1 MAPRENRS
9 VRPVGLKFA
18 LLMVA
23 ALSVWLAATGFSTR
37 AVSGTTDAK
46 VPAAHID
53 AVTCP
58 TQAGGP
64 VEDAVGIA
72 EVSVG
77 GCPGYW
83 VASAS
88 GQVSAFGSAQ
98 LYGSMAGVDL
108 SAPVLGIFAT
118 PSGDGYYQ
126 LGADGGVF
134 SFGDAQFYGSTGGM
148 RLNAPVVSMA
158 LAPNDQGYWL
168 VAKDGGVFSFGAVNF
183 YGSMGGKPLN
193 KPVAGIAVA
202 PAGEGYWLVAQDG
215 GVFTFGRQGFYGSM
229 GGKPLDAPVVGM
241 AAAPDGG
248 GYWLVASDGGIFNF
262 GDAAFQGSMGDVK
275 LNEPVVAMSST
286 PDGGGYS
293 LVDQYGHVY
302 SFGDAPYLGGAACPE
317 NSLATYQTDPNLMVD
332 TGGGSQLFTVVGAY
346 FGDVNATVTAWS
358 RQADGCWSPANG
370 PWTGE
375 VGLAAD
381 GSGGDLTN
389 DRVSGDYMTPTG
401 IYGFGDTMYGVS
413 PNAPNDDGYQYVQLT
428 CGSWWDEQPG
438 TAQYNEFVQLPCGVT
453 PSWAADSEALWTEP
467 QPYPHFAVIE
477 YNAPPTYPEGDGGAG
492 IFFHLDTT
500 VGYTEGCV
508 ANPLADLNWA
518 LAWMSPADNPHIV
531 IGVPSEMDGF

>member
-1 MAPRENRS
+1 VKSAGL
-9 VRPVGLKFA
+9 RPA
-18 LLMVA
+18 LLIVA
-23 ALSVWLAATGFSTR
+23 VFSVWLAMTGFSTR
-37 AVSGTTDAK
+37 AVAGATDAK
-46 VPAAHID
+46 VPASIA
-53 AVTCP
+53 ATTCP
-58 TQAGGP
+58 TQAGAP

-98 LYGSMAGVDL
+98 PYGSMAGVDL
-108 SAPVLGIFAT
+108 NAPVLGIFAT
-118 PSGDGYYQ
+118 SSGDGYYL

-134 SFGDAQFYGSTGGM
+134 TFGDAKFYGSTGGM

-158 LAPNDQGYWL
+158 LAPNDEGYWL

-193 KPVAGIAVA
+193 KPVDGIAVA
-202 PAGEGYWLVAQDG
+202 PAGQGYWLMAQDG
-215 GVFTFGRQGFYGSM
+215 GVFTFGHQGFYGSL
-229 GGKPLDAPVVGM
+229 GNDPPSTPLVAM
-241 AAAPDGG
+241 AGTSDGG
-248 GYWLVASDGGIFNF
+248 GYGMVDSGGQVFGF
-262 GDAAFQGSMGDVK
+262 GDFDDHGNVSGDTY
-275 LNEPVVAMSST
+275 PVAAMSLT
-286 PDGGGYS
+286 ADGGGYS
-293 LVDQYGHVY
+293 LVDRYGHVY
-302 SFGDAPYLGGAACPE
+302 SFGDAPDLGSAACPE
-317 NSLATYQTDPNLMVD
+317 NSLATDQADPNLMVD

-346 FGDVNATVTAWS
+346 FGDVKATVTAWS
-358 RQADGCWSPANG
+358 READGCWTTANG

-381 GSGGDLTN
+381 GSGGNLTD
-389 DRVSGDYMTPTG
+389 DRVSGDHMTPTG

-413 PNAPNDDGYQYVQLT
+413 PNAPNDNGFQYVHLT

-438 TAQYNEFVQLPCGVT
+438 TPQYNEFVQLPCGVT
-453 PSWAADSEALWTEP
+453 PSWAAQSEALWTEP

-477 YNAPPTYPEGDGGAG
+477 YNAPPTYPDYPGGAG

-518 LAWMSPADNPHIV
+518 LAWMSPADNPHIA